1 MLNPANMMRI
11 TVLGSWAS
19 FGLLVAL
26 VGCSGSATTGGP
38 GGSVAGTGAG
48 GSATAG
54 SGGAGAASNAGSG
67 GVAGHG
73 AGAGNA
79 GTAGGCTEGATMPAG
94 CNTCQCHNGQWACT
108 LIACNT
114 TCGGFVGNTCSATE
128 YCAYMPGQSCGEAD
142 ASSNCMTRPDSC
154 PDIYMPVCGC
164 DQKTYPSAC
173 NANAA
178 GQGLFALGACPTR

>member
-1 MLNPANMMRI
+1 MMRI
-11 TVLGSWAS
+11 TVLGSWAG

-26 VGCSGSATTGGP
+26 VGCSGSATTDGP

-48 GSATAG
+48 GSATGG
-54 SGGAGAASNAGSG
+54 SGGAGAAPNAGSG

-79 GTAGGCTEGATMPAG
+79 GSAGSAGACTEGATMPSG

-114 TCGGFVGNTCSATE
+114 TCGGFVGNTCNATE

-142 ASSNCMTRPDSC
+142 ASSNCMPRPDSC

-173 NANAA
+173 SANAA